1 MKRKPFLMVSSIC
14 LIVAAAIL
22 ASVAGLRQDGTWE
35 QPSSQ
40 STDITS
46 TERDP
51 EGTLSLR
58 IASLPQP
65 ADIDAGDASAAES
78 AYRQIAD
85 IYDLVQTYELTL
97 TPEQESAISQVIAA
111 YYPAEEIA
119 GMKSL
124 PAGGGA
130 LQSGSYALHSDL
142 SLQELDLTI
151 PAGAEVT
158 IELNGY
164 TLTGTGEGSVI
175 TVESG
180 GTLTV
185 QDSSFYPSFRTG
197 TITGGTGSEPREE
210 STGSAWTQF
219 TVGGGI
225 YVLGT
230 LHMSGGTILDC
241 TANAGGGVYIY
252 AGSFVMTGG
261 TIQNCRASGTMNV
274 YGGGVQISGGGSFRM
289 DGGSIVNCS
298 VSHASEP
305 DVLSF
310 GGGGV
315 SAYQG
320 TFAMN
325 DGLISGCSS
334 DFNGGGIYVSDQTVA
349 VTLSGGIIENCRA
362 AVNGGG
368 IYLLNSSRVTMTGGT
383 IRGCQA
389 TGGGAVCV
397 QGASGKLD
405 LQGGTL
411 VGSGNAADADPVYD
425 AEDGGAIYVVGGTLQ
440 MSGGSIRNF
449 TVSNNGGGIYLGLN
463 GTLIITGGQ
472 VSRCTAL
479 NNGGGIYTN
488 GTQASVAGCTISACE
503 AGVNGGGVYVLNG
516 TFLLGKDGVIEKCQA
531 KGTTLHFQE
540 TSEMT
545 LWDGGGGIFVVPDA
559 VLRLEGGKIT
569 ACAAE
574 AFGGGVFCYGT
585 FSFTSGEISQCSA
598 LGGGG
603 VLIAGEST
611 FTMSGGSIVGCC
623 ATSGNGGGINCSD
636 GTMEIEGTP
645 VITGNTKITEEGTQ
659 SNNLYLPIGHY
670 ITLTG
675 SLREGAAIGVAT
687 IPFEGGTLQISV
699 KERRSSYYADAA
711 QFFTADA
718 DSLTVKADS
727 KEQFLKLAY
736 AAE

>member
-1 MKRKPFLMVSSIC
+1 M
-14 LIVAAAIL
+14 
-22 ASVAGLRQDGTWE
+22 
-35 QPSSQ
+35 
-40 STDITS
+40 
-46 TERDP
+46 
-51 EGTLSLR
+51 SLR

-124 PAGGGA
+124 PAGGGV
-130 LQSGSYALHSDL
+130 LQSAAMPLRSDL

-185 QDSSFYPSFRTG
+185 QDSSFYPYFRTG
-197 TITGGTGSEPREE
+197 TITGGTGSEPKEE

-261 TIQNCRASGTMNV
+261 TIENCRVSGTMNV

-368 IYLLNSSRVTMTGGT
+368 IFLLNSSHVTMTGGT

-531 KGTTLHFQE
+531 KGHHPALPGDQRNDPLGRRRRHFRGAGRGFYGWRAAKSRRALPRLSAAVSSA
-540 TSEMT
+540 T
-545 LWDGGGGIFVVPDA
+545 VPSPSPA
-559 VLRLEGGKIT
+559 VRSANNT
-569 ACAAE
+569 R
-574 AFGGGVFCYGT
+574 
-585 FSFTSGEISQCSA
+585 SSGRRRADRRREH
-598 LGGGG
+598 
-603 VLIAGEST
+603 
-611 FTMSGGSIVGCC
+611 
-623 ATSGNGGGINCSD
+623 
-636 GTMEIEGTP
+636 
-645 VITGNTKITEEGTQ
+645 
-659 SNNLYLPIGHY
+659 LYN
-670 ITLTG
+670 
-675 SLREGAAIGVAT
+675 
-687 IPFEGGTLQISV
+687 
-699 KERRSSYYADAA
+699 ERRLHCRLLRHLRKRRRHQLLGRYHGNRRHPRHHRKHEDHRGGHTKQQSLSSHRPLHHVDGIAERRRCHWGGHH
-711 QFFTADA
+711 
-718 DSLTVKADS
+718 SL
-727 KEQFLKLAY
+727 
-736 AAE
+736 